1 MSEQECKVR
10 KIIGVLV
17 LGLLISSSHAAPP
30 QTRLIVPF
38 GPGGP
43 ADRIVHNLVDDINKT
58 FPIVSENKGGASG
71 NVAFEYFLSSCGAAK
86 PCMLLVGP
94 PLLSNQFY
102 YDNFNRKIFD
112 QSEPIAYVGD
122 SPVVVWVRK
131 DLPASTLPELFR
143 LRKLAIANGGEG
155 TVSGFGTNLLL
166 KSLDKE
172 SVSVPYKAAANI
184 IADLLGGRID
194 VFPTFTFSLEGH
206 YRQNLVKPLAILSKT
221 RSSNLPEVPTA
232 IEQGY
237 PFNLGGWFILLIN
250 KDADP
255 KFKAD
260 MKILITS
267 LLSNRPE
274 KYQKLGLENLLSVKD
289 FPSFYKEQTEFF
301 EKYK

>member
-1 MSEQECKVR
+1 MRKVVS
-10 KIIGVLV
+10 VLI
-17 LGLLISSSHAAPP
+17 LGLLVSSSYAAPP
-30 QTRLIVPF
+30 QMRLIVPF

-43 ADRIVHNLVDDINKT
+43 TDPIAHNLVDDINKT
-58 FPIVSENKGGASG
+58 YPIISENKGGASG
-71 NVAFEYFLSSCGAAK
+71 NVAFEYFLSSCGTAK
-86 PCMLLVGP
+86 PCLLLVGP

-102 YDNFNRKIFD
+102 YGNFNRKIFD
-112 QSEPIAYVGD
+112 QSEPIAYVGN

-131 DLPASTLPELFR
+131 SLPASTLQELFR

-166 KSLDKE
+166 KNLDKE
-172 SVSVPYKAAANI
+172 SISIPYKAASNI

-194 VFPTFTFSLEGH
+194 VFPTFIFSLAGH
-206 YRQNLVKPLAILSKT
+206 YRQDLVKPLAIMSTT
-221 RSSNLPEVPTA
+221 RSTHLPEVPTA
-232 IEQGY
+232 VEQGY
-237 PFNLGGWFILLIN
+237 PFSLGGWFILLIN

-255 KFKAD
+255 KFKEEV
-260 MKILITS
+260 KTFVTS

-274 KYQKLGLENLLSVKD
+274 KYQKLGLENILGVKD